1 MLDGFE
7 RRRVATD
14 GADIHLATG
23 GDGPPLLLLH
33 GYPQNHLIWHAVAP
47 RLAERFTLVMP
58 DLRGYGESTGPAPDA
73 ENVLYSKR
81 TMAADMVAVMRALG
95 HDRFGL
101 AGHDRGGRVAYRL
114 TLDHPN
120 RVTRLAALDIV
131 PTFEVWTEM
140 NWKGA
145 LGGFH
150 WPFLA
155 QPAPL
160 PERMIGA
167 DPDPFIGHLI
177 ERWAGD
183 PGKLEPEATA
193 AYLKQF
199 HKPEVIAATCAD
211 YRAGATTD
219 MDHDRADR
227 EAGKKIG
234 CPVLLVWGRRYL
246 TAKAGSPLDSWRQWA
261 DDVRE
266 APLDCGH
273 FVAEE
278 EPDACAAALIGFFG
292 DD

>member
-58 DLRGYGESTGPAPDA
+58 DLRGYGESTGPTPDA
-73 ENVLYSKR
+73 DNVFYSKR
-81 TMAADMVAVMRALG
+81 TMGADMVAVMRALG

-114 TLDHPN
+114 TLDHPD

-131 PTFEVWTEM
+131 PTVDVWTAM
-140 NWKGA
+140 DWKGA

-167 DPDPFIGHLI
+167 DPDLFIGHLI

-183 PGKLEPEATA
+183 PAKLKPEAMA

-199 HKPEVIAATCAD
+199 HNPAVIAATCAD
-211 YRAGATTD
+211 YRAGATVD

-234 CPVLLVWGRRYL
+234 CPILLVWGRRYL
-246 TAKAGSPLDSWRQWA
+246 TAKAGSPLASWREWA

-266 APLDCGH
+266 VPLDCGH

-278 EPDACAAALIGFFG
+278 EPDACAAALIDFFG

>member
-1 MLDGFE
+1 
-7 RRRVATD
+7 
-14 GADIHLATG
+14 
-23 GDGPPLLLLH
+23 
-33 GYPQNHLIWHAVAP
+33 
-47 RLAERFTLVMP
+47 
-58 DLRGYGESTGPAPDA
+58 
-73 ENVLYSKR
+73 
-81 TMAADMVAVMRALG
+81 G
-95 HDRFGL
+95 HSCFFL

-114 TLDHPN
+114 TLDNPE

-131 PTFEVWTEM
+131 PTFEVWTAM
-140 NWKGA
+140 DWKGA

-167 DPDPFIGHLI
+167 DPDLFIGHLI

-183 PGKLEPEATA
+183 PAKLKPDAMA

-211 YRAGATTD
+211 YRAGATVD

-227 EAGKKIG
+227 AAGRKIG

-246 TAKAGSPLDSWRQWA
+246 TAKAGSPLASWREWA

-266 APLDCGH
+266 VPLDCGH

-278 EPDACAAALIGFFG
+278 EPDACAAALIDFFG